1 MKLPIP
7 FYWPKLSSEIVQMG
21 NIIFII
27 LGSICILIGLI
38 ILLLNRRNG
47 SEIQNNVGI
56 GFLTVGILSMINNL
70 SQYLFWN

>member
-47 SEIQNNVGI
+47 SKIQNNVGI
-56 GFLTVGILSMINNL
+56 DFFCCEDFVDDK
-70 SQYLFWN
+70 